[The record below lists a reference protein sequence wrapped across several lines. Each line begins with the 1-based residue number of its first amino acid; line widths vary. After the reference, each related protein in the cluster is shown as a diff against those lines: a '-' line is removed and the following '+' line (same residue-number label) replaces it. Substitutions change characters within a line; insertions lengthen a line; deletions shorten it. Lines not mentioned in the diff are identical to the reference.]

1 MIKLVV
7 RFLYVLV
14 ALVLVASCSSTRKLE
29 KTPMIGGLT
38 GEAYMEKV
46 IELSPSWKTV
56 SGKVALTLN
65 MEGQKDAKVSAT
77 LRLKRGESIQLLVA
91 PLLGIE
97 VARLEITPGGLLA
110 VDRLNK
116 RYVNVSFEELS
127 RLANTDLSFNILQS
141 LFLNELFLPGK
152 VQLDVSDAKSFRIS
166 LENGYALLEAKP
178 SKGLSYRFRTS
189 ADRGLLEESRIG
201 VSNTPYALN
210 WKYDDFTTL
219 DNRLFPSHMLLA
231 VEGTGKTLSLDMKF
245 SRLSVG
251 GDWEGKTELSSR
263 YQQIE
268 LQELLKTL
276 FKQ

>member
-1 MIKLVV
+1 
-7 RFLYVLV
+7 
-14 ALVLVASCSSTRKLE
+14 
-29 KTPMIGGLT
+29 MIGGLT
-38 GEAYMEKV
+38 DEAYMEKV

-116 RYVNVSFEELS
+116 RYVNVSFEALS

-219 DNRLFPSHMLLA
+219 DNRLLLA

>member
-7 RFLYVLV
+7 RYLYVLV

-116 RYVNVSFEELS
+116 RYVKVSFEELS

-201 VSNTPYALN
+201 VSNTPYALT

-219 DNRLFPSHMLLA
+219 DNRLFPSYMLLA

>member
-7 RFLYVLV
+7 RYLYVLV

-116 RYVNVSFEELS
+116 RYVKVSFEELS

-189 ADRGLLEESRIG
+189 ADRGKSHRSIE
-201 VSNTPYALN
+201 YALC
-210 WKYDDFTTL
+210 
-219 DNRLFPSHMLLA
+219 
-231 VEGTGKTLSLDMKF
+231 
-245 SRLSVG
+245 
-251 GDWEGKTELSSR
+251 
-263 YQQIE
+263 IE
-268 LQELLKTL
+268 LEI
-276 FKQ
+276 

>member
-7 RFLYVLV
+7 RYLYVLV

-178 SKGLSYRFRTS
+178 SKGLSYR
-189 ADRGLLEESRIG
+189 LEESRIG

>member
-7 RFLYVLV
+7 RYLYVLV

-110 VDRLNK
+110 VDRLN
-116 RYVNVSFEELS
+116 
-127 RLANTDLSFNILQS
+127 
-141 LFLNELFLPGK
+141 
-152 VQLDVSDAKSFRIS
+152 
-166 LENGYALLEAKP
+166 NGML
-178 SKGLSYRFRTS
+178 RFRS
-189 ADRGLLEESRIG
+189 KNLVAWRIR
-201 VSNTPYALN
+201 T
-210 WKYDDFTTL
+210 
-219 DNRLFPSHMLLA
+219 
-231 VEGTGKTLSLDMKF
+231 
-245 SRLSVG
+245 
-251 GDWEGKTELSSR
+251 
-263 YQQIE
+263 
-268 LQELLKTL
+268 
-276 FKQ
+276 

>member
-7 RFLYVLV
+7 RYLYVLV

-152 VQLDVSDAKSFRIS
+152 VQLDVSDAKS
-166 LENGYALLEAKP
+166 

>member
-7 RFLYVLV
+7 RYLYVLV

-97 VARLEITPGGLLA
+97 VARLEITPDGLLA

-166 LENGYALLEAKP
+166 LKMAMPCWKRNLPKDCVLSFPYFCRSRITGGKSHRSVEYALC
-178 SKGLSYRFRTS
+178 
-189 ADRGLLEESRIG
+189 
-201 VSNTPYALN
+201 
-210 WKYDDFTTL
+210 
-219 DNRLFPSHMLLA
+219 
-231 VEGTGKTLSLDMKF
+231 
-245 SRLSVG
+245 
-251 GDWEGKTELSSR
+251 
-263 YQQIE
+263 IE
-268 LQELLKTL
+268 LEI
-276 FKQ
+276 

>member
-7 RFLYVLV
+7 RYLYVLV

-110 VDRLNK
+110 VDLGGTESLCRNQQFAAALG
-116 RYVNVSFEELS
+116 VDSVAALDHAVAHTIDQLLVS
-127 RLANTDLSFNILQS
+127 A
-141 LFLNELFLPGK
+141 
-152 VQLDVSDAKSFRIS
+152 
-166 LENGYALLEAKP
+166 
-178 SKGLSYRFRTS
+178 
-189 ADRGLLEESRIG
+189 
-201 VSNTPYALN
+201 
-210 WKYDDFTTL
+210 
-219 DNRLFPSHMLLA
+219 
-231 VEGTGKTLSLDMKF
+231 
-245 SRLSVG
+245 
-251 GDWEGKTELSSR
+251 
-263 YQQIE
+263 
-268 LQELLKTL
+268 
-276 FKQ
+276 

>member
-7 RFLYVLV
+7 RYLYVLV

-141 LFLNELFLPGK
+141 LFLNELF
-152 VQLDVSDAKSFRIS
+152 
-166 LENGYALLEAKP
+166 
-178 SKGLSYRFRTS
+178 YREKCSWMYLMR
-189 ADRGLLEESRIG
+189 
-201 VSNTPYALN
+201 N
-210 WKYDDFTTL
+210 
-219 DNRLFPSHMLLA
+219 
-231 VEGTGKTLSLDMKF
+231 
-245 SRLSVG
+245 LSVFRWKMAMPCWKRNLPK
-251 GDWEGKTELSSR
+251 DCLIVSV
-263 YQQIE
+263 
-268 LQELLKTL
+268 LLPIADYWRKVA
-276 FKQ
+276 

>member
-1 MIKLVV
+1 M
-7 RFLYVLV
+7 
-14 ALVLVASCSSTRKLE
+14 
-29 KTPMIGGLT
+29 
-38 GEAYMEKV
+38 

-97 VARLEITPGGLLA
+97 VARLEITPDGLLA

-166 LENGYALLEAKP
+166 LEMAMPCWKRNLPKDCLIVSVLLP
-178 SKGLSYRFRTS
+178 I
-189 ADRGLLEESRIG
+189 ADYWRK
-201 VSNTPYALN
+201 VA
-210 WKYDDFTTL
+210 
-219 DNRLFPSHMLLA
+219 
-231 VEGTGKTLSLDMKF
+231 
-245 SRLSVG
+245 
-251 GDWEGKTELSSR
+251 
-263 YQQIE
+263 
-268 LQELLKTL
+268 
-276 FKQ
+276 

>member
-1 MIKLVV
+1 
-7 RFLYVLV
+7 
-14 ALVLVASCSSTRKLE
+14 
-29 KTPMIGGLT
+29 MIGGLT

-46 IELSPSWKTV
+46 IELSPSWKSV

-97 VARLEITPGGLLA
+97 VARLEITPDGLLA